1 MKYIILKNGLPDF
14 NNSLVLPCTDKT
26 LAEKE
31 VARLSQIQNRC
42 CITGKQRP
50 ADVYTVKEID

>member
-14 NNSLVLPCTDKT
+14 NNALVLPCTDKT

-31 VARLSQIQNRC
+31 IERLSQLLNRC
-42 CITGKQRP
+42 EITGKPRP
-50 ADVYTVKEID
+50 ADVYEIKEID